1 MRSQVARVRRRV
13 SRTVRRAPSPRKAHA
28 AAVAQHFRH
37 LDPGVVD
44 QFFENFGF
52 TMPLSLLD
60 KLQRI
65 CASERP
71 ELVVEF
77 GAGVSTTVLQRAV
90 SGHGGFLLSVEN
102 EATWVAATHERLP
115 ASADIAFLCA
125 PGLTEAARINYPA
138 VGRLLGDLRAGL
150 LVIDGPAH
158 GERFS
163 AEALALYERLL
174 SPASFVAID
183 DTDREHE
190 DGGAVALA
198 SRVGL
203 DKHDFG
209 DPLFPR
215 HRYSVLAPR
224 GREVPQG

>member
-1 MRSQVARVRRRV
+1 M
-13 SRTVRRAPSPRKAHA
+13 HA
-28 AAVAQHFRH
+28 AVVAEHFPH
-37 LDPGVVD
+37 LDAAVVD

-60 KLQRI
+60 KFQQI
-65 CASERP
+65 CDAYRP

-77 GAGVSTTVLQRAV
+77 GAGVSTRVLHAALRAYD
-90 SGHGGFLLSVEN
+90 GFLLSIEN
-102 EATWVAATHERLP
+102 EASWVAKTHSDLP
-115 ASADIAFLCA
+115 PSTQLAFLCA
-125 PGLTEAARINYPA
+125 PGTTTATRINYPA
-138 VGRLLGDLRAGL
+138 VGRLLGDVRPGL

-163 AEALALYERLL
+163 AEAVALYERLV
-174 SPASFVAID
+174 SPATFVAID

-190 DGGAVALA
+190 DGGARALA
-198 SRVGL
+198 ERFAL

-224 GREVPQG
+224 GEEVPQS